1 MTGEKA
7 RDAPRNLH
15 GDLTFCSFLSRC
27 HRAVT
32 PDILFEVDTR
42 CDSRVSAGQSG
53 VSGVDLDIGVFQ
65 ICGTTREVPF
75 DFQVETASS

>member
-27 HRAVT
+27 HRAVP
-32 PDILFEVDTR
+32 PDIAFCVDSWS
-42 CDSRVSAGQSG
+42 DSLVSAGESG
-53 VSGVDLDIGVFQ
+53 LSGMDWDFGVFWY
-65 ICGTTREVPF
+65 CGMTPVVPLEIKFETT
-75 DFQVETASS
+75 SS